1 MGKFDH
7 FRLLVSIVN
16 YKSAELVCNMLPTL
30 LKQLDFTTDKVFIV
44 DNNSPDNSISVL
56 ETFLSK
62 HELTDVV
69 SLIASEN
76 NDGFSAGNNTA
87 LKASIDKYK
96 IKPLYVWLLNP
107 DTSLIDQ
114 SLTALVDFMD
124 DNPQAGIL
132 GSRLESEDGVVQCS
146 SFRYHTVIS
155 ELLSSLRL
163 GFLDNLFEKYLVS
176 PKANI
181 SSKQK
186 LDWVAGA
193 SMFVRYKVFEDAGM
207 MDETYF
213 LYFEETDFCLQ
224 AKRAGWECWYVPE
237 SRVVHY
243 VGQSTGIV
251 SGDVQRRRR
260 PKYWF
265 QSRQHYFIKNHG
277 ILYTMLADLA
287 WGLGF
292 SLLKLRYLIQ
302 GRKGTDPEYMLRDF
316 WRNSIFLSWLDRI

>member
-1 MGKFDH
+1 
-7 FRLLVSIVN
+7 
-16 YKSAELVCNMLPTL
+16 MLPTL

-69 SLIASEN
+69 SLIASQN

-96 IKPLYVWLLNP
+96 TKPLYVWLLNP

-163 GFLDNLFEKYLVS
+163 GFLDNLLEKYLVS

-207 MDETYF
+207 MDEKYF

>member
-1 MGKFDH
+1 
-7 FRLLVSIVN
+7 
-16 YKSAELVCNMLPTL
+16 MLPTL
-30 LKQLDFTTDKVFIV
+30 LKQLDFATDKIFIV
-44 DNNSPDNSISVL
+44 DNNSPDDSLAIL
-56 ETFLSK
+56 EKFLSS
-62 HELTDVV
+62 HELTEVV
-69 SLIASEN
+69 RLIASDS
-76 NDGFSAGNNTA
+76 NDGFSAGNN
-87 LKASIDKYK
+87 KAIKTSIEEYK
-96 IKPLYVWLLNP
+96 TKPSYVWLLNP
-107 DTSLIDQ
+107 DTYLFEHSF
-114 SLTALVDFMD
+114 TPLVNCMMD
-124 DNPQAGIL
+124 KPKVGIL
-132 GSRLESEDGVVQCS
+132 GSRLESEDGVYQCS
-146 SFRYHTVIS
+146 GFRYHTATS
-155 ELLSSLRL
+155 ELLSALRL

-176 PKANI
+176 PKALI

-193 SMFVRYKVFEDAGM
+193 SMFVRYKVFEDTGG

-243 VGQSTGIV
+243 VGQSTGVV

-265 QSRQHYFIKNHG
+265 QSRQYYFKKNYG
-277 ILYTMLADLA
+277 VIYTMLADLA

-302 GRKGTDPEYMLRDF
+302 RKKRTDPEHMLRDF
-316 WRNSIFLSWLDRI
+316 WRNSIFLSWLDRF